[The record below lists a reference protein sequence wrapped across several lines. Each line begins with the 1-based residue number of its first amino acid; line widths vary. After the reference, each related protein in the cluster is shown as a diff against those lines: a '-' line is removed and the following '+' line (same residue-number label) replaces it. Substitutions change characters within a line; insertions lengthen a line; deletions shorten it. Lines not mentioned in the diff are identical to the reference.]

1 MKRTLFLTAY
11 LACLLVITG
20 CGEDPG
26 YDKFAPSPSGSIR
39 YVNAVT
45 DAPSLVVEFGTQSI
59 GNTPFGQFSSINSV
73 IPGLERNTQIS
84 YVKDNQLEVIAT
96 LSISVPQDQ
105 LKTLILTGTMANLSV
120 VEVLEDLSAPTETD
134 TTTTLR
140 IANAAGAL
148 NDAVSLTIF
157 DSTASETP
165 ISELVIEPGA
175 ISDTLTVESTSSL
188 SIQATNAGGDILWTS
203 NDFLAATGVRPI
215 IILVD
220 TFGPS
225 TSQSPLQGLYAT
237 VGGTFDFPNETFTA
251 SVRILNAVP
260 DQTAIDLYQRSAQ
273 SSTPGIVSIEADVA
287 ASSGSYTVSVQQLA
301 IPETYQTSS
310 GFDATTTVIGTGTLI
325 MTNGLTTTNV
335 VIDEDNSSVDGITT
349 AINTADN
356 GDATARVITDAD
368 GQIYLQIATLDYQES
383 NQLSIV
389 VDDDDEN
396 DSDAS
401 GLSQLATNQLNVITE
416 AVSAQVTVNGTTFER
431 STNAIKDVINDVTL
445 FILGISPVDTEVE
458 VEITQQSLVAEDLF
472 YSDVSPY
479 FTTATGSVIFTATI
493 ANDPSTVLFSDR
505 FSLEK
510 NQHHMLAISGT
521 GDNVSARI
529 TAEEY
534 RPVATESRLS
544 ILHAAP
550 SASVLDVYVLKS
562 DVTLEGGNPAGNNI
576 VPLVTGQF
584 GLAPESYNLTI
595 TEAESKTVLAGPEN
609 INATANGFFRY
620 VVLDADGGGAPLQ
633 LIQLDN

>member
-165 ISELVIEPGA
+165 IAELVIEPGA

-188 SIQATNAGGDILWTS
+188 SIQATNAGGDILWAS

-273 SSTPGIVSIEADVA
+273 SSTPGIVSVEADVA

-356 GDATARVITDAD
+356 GDATAKVITDAD

-416 AVSAQVTVNGTTFER
+416 AVSAQVTVNGTTVER

-458 VEITQQSLVAEDLF
+458 VEITQQSLVGEDLF

-493 ANDPSTVLFSDR
+493 ANDPSTVLFSGR

>member
-26 YDKFAPSPSGSIR
+26 YNKFAPSPSGSIR

-157 DSTASETP
+157 DSTESETP
-165 ISELVIEPGA
+165 IAELVIEPGA

-188 SIQATNAGGDILWTS
+188 SIQATNASGDILWTS
-203 NDFLAATGVRPI
+203 NDFLVATGVRPI

-251 SVRILNAVP
+251 SVRVLNAVP

-273 SSTPGIVSIEADVA
+273 SSTPSVVSINAGDS
-287 ASSGSYTVSVQQLA
+287 ASSGSYALSVEQLA
-301 IPETYQTSS
+301 VPE
-310 GFDATTTVIGTGTLI
+310 A
-325 MTNGLTTTNV
+325 
-335 VIDEDNSSVDGITT
+335 
-349 AINTADN
+349 AD
-356 GDATARVITDAD
+356 
-368 GQIYLQIATLDYQES
+368 S
-383 NQLSIV
+383 
-389 VDDDDEN
+389 
-396 DSDAS
+396 
-401 GLSQLATNQLNVITE
+401 
-416 AVSAQVTVNGTTFER
+416 
-431 STNAIKDVINDVTL
+431 
-445 FILGISPVDTEVE
+445 
-458 VEITQQSLVAEDLF
+458 
-472 YSDVSPY
+472 
-479 FTTATGSVIFTATI
+479 FTTAT
-493 ANDPSTVLFSDR
+493 
-505 FSLEK
+505 
-510 NQHHMLAISGT
+510 
-521 GDNVSARI
+521 
-529 TAEEY
+529 
-534 RPVATESRLS
+534 
-544 ILHAAP
+544 
-550 SASVLDVYVLKS
+550 
-562 DVTLEGGNPAGNNI
+562 
-576 VPLVTGQF
+576 
-584 GLAPESYNLTI
+584 
-595 TEAESKTVLAGPEN
+595 SK
-609 INATANGFFRY
+609 RY
-620 VVLDADGGGAPLQ
+620 ET
-633 LIQLDN
+633 